1 MRKKSNI
8 SFWISTGFLFI
19 LFGAGCFIYQKGWN
33 TLRTPEKVSILKLT
47 ENKKNSFSEK
57 LLIRGQDK
65 YVQEL
70 IKDQLIRKEK
80 KGNGIIYIRNNKFS
94 DNEKFLIGMVILF
107 SLTIL
112 IRVFRDMEKLFDLKK
127 IREIFENEEN
137 SFGNINEEISI
148 IQESHKKVPHF
159 FNTSNLVS
167 RWNEYR
173 ETLYIKKNKE
183 KDGIEKDNYEKRYQ
197 TIDAEEL
204 FNFDVL
210 YKEQIRSRLFLYI
223 PQALVGIGM
232 LGTFYGLTKGLSHLN
247 LSDIQGIQ
255 GSVGELLS
263 GVKTAFYT
271 SLFGLSFSLILTFF
285 YHIYFGEI
293 EKSIFNIKN
302 LINEKFPK
310 RVKEKVYDEIM
321 EKLTSISE
329 TNKETSGLLGNQIEK
344 IGISMNETL
353 GKFSNNIG
361 SDFKETLISAFDNV
375 FSENFINGMQNS
387 LNQTLEVFKTNSDKM
402 LEFKDQMNIA
412 IVELKELKDSYVDVI
427 KESKET
433 KLEFKDML
441 NQSNETTKELLENI
455 NVNYK
460 ENNEKIEDQYKSIH
474 LNLVTAC
481 EKIKNISEDYSVFEE
496 TNKKIVTQYNGLHL
510 NLETV
515 CEKIKNISEDYSV
528 FEETNKKVSNEIISI
543 QDNNLK
549 IFQKTSDKML
559 EFKDQMNI
567 AIVELKELKDS
578 YVDVIKESKETKLEF
593 KDMLN
598 QSNETT
604 KELLENINVNY
615 KENNEKIVNN
625 YKSIGSSLEITCE
638 KIKNISED
646 YSVFEEINKNVAK
659 EMSDIQ
665 NNNIEILNKNGIF
678 LEDIKGVLEEIKDN
692 KKADIELKNLWKSY
706 CESFKEINDNL
717 NKNSNLYRENLEE
730 TSLEFRN
737 IIKNIS
743 QQYQTVIKDQT
754 VDYTTEIRRG
764 LSELFKDYDSNLAVV
779 VDKFN
784 GVLQVF
790 QDKMQY
796 FSENLS
802 ENKNIID
809 KTSETFQ
816 NYDSNLSTIVDNFN
830 ITLNNFEN
838 KMQKFTN
845 SLLETKEMLIEK
857 LQEEKKLLSEK
868 EEEIKKSN

>member
-1 MRKKSNI
+1 MRKNSNI

-57 LLIRGQDK
+57 LLIGGQDK

-112 IRVFRDMEKLFDLKK
+112 IRVVRDMEKLFDLKK

-137 SFGNINEEISI
+137 SFENINEEISI

-159 FNTSNLVS
+159 FNTSNLAS

-183 KDGIEKDNYEKRYQ
+183 KDEIEKDNYEKRYQ

-232 LGTFYGLTKGLSHLN
+232 LGTFYGLTKGLSNLN
-247 LSDIQGIQ
+247 LSNIQGIQ
-255 GSVGELLS
+255 GSVSELLS

-387 LNQTLEVFKTNSDKM
+387 LNQTLEIFKTNSDKM

-412 IVELKELKDSYVDVI
+412 IVELKELKDSYIDVT

-496 TNKKIVTQYNGLHL
+496 
-510 NLETV
+510 
-515 CEKIKNISEDYSV
+515 
-528 FEETNKKVSNEIISI
+528 
-543 QDNNLK
+543 
-549 IFQKTSDKML
+549 
-559 EFKDQMNI
+559 
-567 AIVELKELKDS
+567 
-578 YVDVIKESKETKLEF
+578 
-593 KDMLN
+593 
-598 QSNETT
+598 
-604 KELLENINVNY
+604 
-615 KENNEKIVNN
+615 
-625 YKSIGSSLEITCE
+625 
-638 KIKNISED
+638 
-646 YSVFEEINKNVAK
+646 INKNVAK

-665 NNNIEILNKNGIF
+665 NNNIEILNKNGTF
-678 LEDIKGVLEEIKDN
+678 VEDIKGVLEEIKDN

-857 LQEEKKLLSEK
+857 LQEEKK
-868 EEEIKKSN
+868 SN